1 MKKRIAD
8 SLKEFGYTGTV
19 EDFRIALAEV
29 KAEHFHGWSIDEL
42 TYTRDEAA
50 EFCQLVKKR
59 LGAPRLTR
67 PFILRALVGLRKN
80 GKKSKPVAT
89 VNQPE
94 PVEQSA

>member
-8 SLKEFGYTGTV
+8 TLKEFGYTGTV
-19 EDFRIALAEV
+19 EDFRTALADI
-29 KAEHFHGWSIDEL
+29 KAEHFPGWSIDEL

-67 PFILRALVGLRKN
+67 PFILRSLVGIRKQ
-80 GKKSKPVAT
+80 KRKTKPIA
-89 VNQPE
+89 Q
-94 PVEQSA
+94 EQGTI